1 LKANP
6 KRALVTGGAGF
17 IGSHIVDAL
26 IQRGMEVCVVDDTS
40 TGSIANVGRHEGNP
54 LFTLIESDIRRINS
68 TRGIPEGIDVVFHEA
83 AIASVPK
90 SVDDPMLVHDVNVN
104 GALQVMNFSVKRK
117 VRRFVFAS
125 SAAVYGTVTHPPAKE
140 EDHCMPGSPY
150 GASKLAVEDYMH
162 AYHSAYGLE
171 TVALRYFNAY
181 GPRQRMND
189 DYSGVIPLFTRQL
202 LQGDKPTIFGDGL
215 QTRDFVNVAD
225 IANAN
230 LLAMEAAYAP
240 GQVFNIATGNQVTI
254 LRLLEALCTAIG
266 GTQVRPSFAPAR
278 RGDLRVGA
286 ASISH
291 AKEVLGYSPKVSLVE
306 GLAAVAKFVEAQLD
320 AGAVV
325 A

>member
-1 LKANP
+1 M
-6 KRALVTGGAGF
+6 
-17 IGSHIVDAL
+17 I
-26 IQRGMEVCVVDDTS
+26 DDMS
-40 TGSIANVGRHEGNP
+40 TGNISNVEPHIGNSN
-54 LFTLIESDIRRINS
+54 FTLIEADIRQINK
-68 TRGIPEGIDVVFHEA
+68 TKGIPEGIDTVFHEA

-90 SVDDPMLVHDVNVN
+90 SVDDPMMVHDVNVN
-104 GALQVMNFSVKRK
+104 GTLQVMDFCLKRK

-125 SAAVYGTVTHPPAKE
+125 SAAVYGTVKHPPAKE
-140 EDHCMPGSPY
+140 EDLCAPGSPY

-189 DYSGVIPLFTRQL
+189 DYSGVIPLFARLL

-230 LLAMEAAYAP
+230 ILAMEADSAP
-240 GQVFNIATGNQVTI
+240 GQVFNIASGKQITI
-254 LRLLEALCTAIG
+254 LQLLDTLSVAVG
-266 GTQVRPSFAPAR
+266 GEPVRPSFAPER

-286 ASISH
+286 ASISR
-291 AKEVLGYSPKVSLVE
+291 AVKVLGYSPKVSLE
-306 GLAAVAKFVEAQLD
+306 DGLAAVAKFVGSQLGV
-320 AGAVV
+320 GAVV

>member
-1 LKANP
+1 MKP
-6 KRALVTGGAGF
+6 RRALVTGGAGF

-26 IQRGMEVCVVDDTS
+26 MQRGAEVCVIDDMS
-40 TGSIANVGRHEGNP
+40 TGDVSNVGKHMEDPN
-54 LFTLIESDIRRINS
+54 FTLIEADIRRINK
-68 TRGIPEGIDVVFHEA
+68 TKGIPEGLDSVFHEA

-104 GALQVMNFSVKRK
+104 GTLQVMDFCLKRK
-117 VRRFVFAS
+117 VKRFVFAS
-125 SAAVYGTVTHPPAKE
+125 SAAVYGAVTRPPAKE
-140 EDHCMPGSPY
+140 EDRCTPGSPY

-162 AYHSAYGLE
+162 AYHSTYGLE

-189 DYSGVIPLFTRQL
+189 DYSGVIPLFARQL
-202 LQGDKPTIFGDGL
+202 LKGDRPTVFGDGL

-230 LLAMEAAYAP
+230 VLAMEAESAP
-240 GQVFNIATGNQVTI
+240 GKVFNIASGKQITI
-254 LRLLEALCTAIG
+254 LGLLDALCVAAGRGKVT
-266 GTQVRPSFAPAR
+266 PSFAPER

-286 ASISH
+286 ASISR
-291 AKEVLGYSPKVSLVE
+291 AEEVLGYSPKVSLE
-306 GLAAVAKFVEAQLD
+306 DGLAAVARFVGAQLGV
-320 AGAVV
+320 GAVV